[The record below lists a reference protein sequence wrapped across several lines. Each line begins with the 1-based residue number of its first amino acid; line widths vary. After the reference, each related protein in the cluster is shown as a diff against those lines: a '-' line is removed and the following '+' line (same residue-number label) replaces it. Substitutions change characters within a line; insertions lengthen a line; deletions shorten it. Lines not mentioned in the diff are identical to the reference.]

1 MGAPAIVIASA
12 NHGEVLA
19 DAFARYEREYDV
31 RLVGDE
37 PAAKASAKELLASGH
52 PVALFV
58 VDTDHDQQKLYD
70 LIGGTRK
77 VVPTARRL
85 LVSHISRFRTDNQ
98 DFRHAVAAGKVDALL
113 LMPQGPRDEEFHG
126 AVGELLNEWN
136 ATVATPVVENV
147 RIITPETDV
156 LTRQLLDYCA
166 RVGLPAGVHH
176 PDSEVGRQVMEKC
189 PEDEGHW
196 PVVSSLAGWCGH
208 CPDVRS
214 LANQLYGR
222 PDQIDV
228 DEVVDLVVVGAGP
241 AGLAASVYA
250 SSEGLSTVCLEA
262 EAIGGQAGTSSMI
275 RNYLGFPR
283 GISGMRLAQRARGQ
297 ALRFG
302 TRFFTGWPATG
313 ISPCHDG
320 GHHIV
325 HTEGGDVHTRAVLVA
340 TGVNYRRLGVESLED
355 LVGNGVYYG
364 AAMAAARELAGDHI
378 VIVGGGNSAG
388 QAAIHAARFASQVTI
403 AVRRPDLTATM
414 SSYLIN
420 EIEWNPRITVR
431 GSTRVVDGGPDDV
444 RRLAWLEL
452 EDVDSGARE
461 RVEARGLFLLIG
473 AAPECSWLPDE
484 VLRDERGFVLTGR
497 DIPRERWQE
506 EVPPGELATSVP
518 GIFAGGDIRAG
529 SMKRVASATGEGASV
544 VSAVHTWVEQEKT
557 AAPTTA

>member
-1 MGAPAIVIASA
+1 MGAPAIVVASA

-19 DAFARYEREYDV
+19 DTFARYEREYDV
-31 RLVGDE
+31 RLVQDE
-37 PAAKASAKELLASGH
+37 ASAKHTAKDLVATGH
-52 PVALFV
+52 QVALFV
-58 VDTDHDQQKLYD
+58 IDTDHDEQMLFA
-70 LIGGTRK
+70 LLGGTRK
-77 VVPTARRL
+77 TVPTARRL
-85 LVSHISRFRTDNQ
+85 LVSHISRFRADNQ
-98 DFRHAVAAGKVDALL
+98 TFRHAVAAGKVDALL

-147 RIITPETDV
+147 RIITPEKDA
-156 LTRQLLDYCA
+156 LTRQLLDYLG

-176 PDSEVGRQVMEKC
+176 PDSEVGRAVMADC
-189 PEDEGHW
+189 PEDEGRW

-222 PDQIDV
+222 PDEIDV

-250 SSEGLSTVCLEA
+250 SSEGLRTVCLEA

-313 ISPCHDG
+313 ISPCEDG
-320 GHHIV
+320 GHHVV
-325 HTEGGDVHTRAVLVA
+325 HTEGGDVHTRSVLVS
-340 TGVNYRRLGVESLED
+340 TGVDYRRLGVEAIEEM
-355 LVGNGVYYG
+355 VGRGVFYG
-364 AAMAAARELAGDHI
+364 AAMAAARELAGDHV

-388 QAAIHAARFASQVTI
+388 QAAIHAARFASRVTI
-403 AVRRPDLTATM
+403 LVRRPDLAATM
-414 SSYLIN
+414 SSYLID

-431 GSTRVVDGGPDDV
+431 GSACVVDGGPDDV
-444 RRLAWLEL
+444 GHLAWLEV
-452 EDVDSGARE
+452 EDQVTGERD
-461 RVEARGLFLLIG
+461 RVEARGLFLLLG
-473 AAPECSWLPDE
+473 AEPECSWLPEE
-484 VLRDERGFVLTGR
+484 VLRDARGFVLTGR
-497 DIPRERWQE
+497 DVPRELWVDD
-506 EVPPGELATSVP
+506 VPPSDLGTTVP
-518 GIFAGGDIRAG
+518 GIFAAGDIRSG

-544 VSAVHTWVEQEKT
+544 VSAVHTWLG
-557 AAPTTA
+557 